1 MQLPDRWEA
10 IPQEQGSYSRGK
22 VHDGL
27 VEGVAIWAEEFNGIY
42 CIGAVGDVTF
52 VLGGADDGDVGF
64 KLYTVTKRGLQ
75 RDIHSIHYAKLFSE
89 MNEWIALEGGAIL
102 PWDTFKSLGEEAP
115 LPHYAVHTYA
125 VFRIKTIGDS
135 PRPGES
141 MSQFAFRVSDAV
153 AASLGNVEL
162 RGIGGIEGSDVVDV
176 EYGEE
181 VSSVLVDEITGGD
194 DDEVT
199 MHWFDDHMEP
209 NDGNGTDSARYARL
223 KEEVTQLR
231 AENVSMSLERT
242 MRLSTEK
249 TNAALLERIAV
260 LEKEISS
267 DS

>member
-1 MQLPDRWEA
+1 MQLPSQWVA

-22 VHDGL
+22 VHDG
-27 VEGVAIWAEEFNGIY
+27 VVDGVAIWAEEFNGIY

-102 PWDTFKSLGEEAP
+102 PWDTFKSLGEEPP

-141 MSQFAFRVSDAV
+141 IQQFASRVSDAV
-153 AASLGNVEL
+153 AATLGSVDM
-162 RGIGGIEGSDVVDV
+162 RGIGGIEGSDVEAV
-176 EYGEE
+176 EYAEE

-194 DDEVT
+194 DDDVK

-209 NDGNGTDSARYARL
+209 NDGNGTDSARFVRLQKDFQDLLAVVTASAEKIRRADYVMAR
-223 KEEVTQLR
+223 
-231 AENVSMSLERT
+231 SD
-242 MRLSTEK
+242 
-249 TNAALLERIAV
+249 LLEVIKRYGN
-260 LEKEISS
+260 S
-267 DS
+267 